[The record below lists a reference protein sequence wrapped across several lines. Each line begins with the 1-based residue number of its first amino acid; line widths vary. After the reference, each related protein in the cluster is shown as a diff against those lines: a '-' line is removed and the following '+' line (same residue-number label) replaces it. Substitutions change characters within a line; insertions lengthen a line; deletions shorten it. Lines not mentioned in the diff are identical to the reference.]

1 MILVDASVWIDFFN
15 GRETVEV
22 SRLSDL
28 LADGAAPL
36 EMADLTL
43 FEVLRGFRH
52 PQDFLAARH
61 ALTALPVVAIGGEAN
76 ALSAAE
82 HYRSL
87 QSQGITIRSPI
98 DVLLASFC
106 IEHGYALL
114 HSDRDFEALET
125 HRGLRVW
132 RH

>member
-1 MILVDASVWIDFFN
+1 VILVDASVWIDFFN
-15 GRETVEV
+15 GRQTVAV
-22 SRLSDL
+22 GRLSDL

-52 PQDFLAARH
+52 AEDFLAARR
-61 ALTALPVVAIGGEAN
+61 ALSALPVVPIGGAEN
-76 ALSAAE
+76 ALAAAE
-82 HYRSL
+82 RYRAL
-87 QSQGITIRSPI
+87 RALGITIKSPI

-106 IEHGYALL
+106 IENGYALL
-114 HSDRDFEALET
+114 HSDGDFDALET
-125 HRGLRVW
+125 HCGLRVW

>member
-1 MILVDASVWIDFFN
+1 MILADGSVWIDFFN
-15 GRETVEV
+15 GRATDAVA
-22 SRLSDL
+22 RLGDL

-52 PQDFLAARH
+52 AEDFLAARR
-61 ALTALPVVAIGGEAN
+61 ALAALPVVAIGGAEN
-76 ALSAAE
+76 ALAAAE
-82 HYRSL
+82 HYRAL
-87 QSQGITIRSPI
+87 RTQGITIRRPI

-114 HSDRDFEALET
+114 HSDGDFDALET

>member
-15 GRETVEV
+15 GRDTPAVG
-22 SRLSDL
+22 RLCDL

-52 PQDFLAARH
+52 PEDFLAAKR
-61 ALTALPVVAIGGEAN
+61 ALAALPVVAIGGADN
-76 ALSAAE
+76 ALAAAE
-82 HYRSL
+82 HYRALRSL
-87 QSQGITIRSPI
+87 GITFRSPI

-114 HSDRDFEALET
+114 HSDADFDALEA

>member
-1 MILVDASVWIDFFN
+1 MIFVDASVWIDFFN
-15 GRETVEV
+15 GHSSEAVA
-22 SRLSDL
+22 RLCDL

-52 PQDFLAARH
+52 PEDFLAARR
-61 ALTALPVVAIGGEAN
+61 ALAPLPVVAIGGADN
-76 ALSAAE
+76 ALAAAE
-82 HYRSL
+82 HYRAL
-87 QSQGITIRSPI
+87 RAMGITIKSPI

-114 HSDRDFEALET
+114 HSDHDFDALET
-125 HRGLRVW
+125 LRGLRVW

>member
-15 GRETVEV
+15 GHETPEAV
-22 SRLSDL
+22 RLADL

-52 PQDFLAARH
+52 AEDFLAARR
-61 ALTALPVVAIGGEAN
+61 
-76 ALSAAE
+76 ALSALPIVAVGGADNALAAAE
-82 HYRSL
+82 HFRAL
-87 QSQGITIRSPI
+87 RGQGITIRSPI

-114 HSDRDFEALET
+114 HRDRDYDALET
-125 HRGLRVW
+125 HCGLRVW

>member
-1 MILVDASVWIDFFN
+1 MIFVDASVWIDFFN
-15 GRETVEV
+15 GHDTPEV
-22 SRLSDL
+22 ARLADL

-36 EMADLTL
+36 GMADLTL

-52 PQDFLAARH
+52 AQDYLAARH
-61 ALTALPVVAIGGEAN
+61 ALSALPVIGIGGEAS
-76 ALSAAE
+76 ALAAAG
-82 HYRSL
+82 HYRAL
-87 QSQGITIRSPI
+87 RAAGVTIRSPI

-114 HSDRDFEALET
+114 HNDRDFDPLET
-125 HRGLRVW
+125 LRGLRVW

>member
-15 GRETVEV
+15 GRDTPAVG
-22 SRLSDL
+22 RLCDL

-43 FEVLRGFRH
+43 YEVLRGFRH
-52 PQDFLAARH
+52 AEDFLAAKK
-61 ALTALPVVAIGGEAN
+61 ALAALPVVAIGGQEN
-76 ALSAAE
+76 ALAAAG
-82 HYRSL
+82 HYRALRSL
-87 QSQGITIRSPI
+87 GITITSPL

-114 HSDRDFEALET
+114 HGNADFDALEA

>member
-15 GRETVEV
+15 GRDTLEAG
-22 SRLSDL
+22 RLADL
-28 LADGAAPL
+28 LNDGAAPIG
-36 EMADLTL
+36 MADLTL

-61 ALTALPVVAIGGEAN
+61 ALSNLSVIDIGGETSVLA
-76 ALSAAE
+76 AAE
-82 HYRSL
+82 HYRAL
-87 QSQGITIRSPI
+87 RTAGVTIHSPI

-114 HSDRDFEALET
+114 HNDHDFDALET
-125 HRGLRVW
+125 LRGLRVW

>member
-15 GRETVEV
+15 GRDTREAGH
-22 SRLSDL
+22 LADL
-28 LADGAAPL
+28 LNDGAAPL
-36 EMADLTL
+36 GMADLTL

-61 ALTALPVVAIGGEAN
+61 ALSGLAVIDIGGEAS
-76 ALSAAE
+76 ALAAAE
-82 HYRSL
+82 HYRAL
-87 QSQGITIRSPI
+87 RAAGISIHSPV

-106 IEHGYALL
+106 IEHGHALL
-114 HSDRDFEALET
+114 HNDHDFDALET
-125 HRGLRVW
+125 LRGLRVW

>member
-1 MILVDASVWIDFFN
+1 VILVDASVWIDFFN
-15 GRETVEV
+15 GDATPAVG
-22 SRLSDL
+22 RLSDL
-28 LADGAAPL
+28 LSDGAAPL

-52 PQDFLAARH
+52 PQDFLAARQ
-61 ALTALPVVAIGGEAN
+61 ALAALPVVVIGGAEN
-76 ALSAAE
+76 ALAAAG
-82 HYRSL
+82 HYRAL
-87 QSQGITIRSPI
+87 RAQGVTIRGPI

-106 IEHGYALL
+106 IENGYALL
-114 HSDRDFEALET
+114 HSDHDFDALET

>member
-15 GRETVEV
+15 GRATPAVA
-22 SRLSDL
+22 RLADL

-52 PQDFLAARH
+52 AEDFLAARR
-61 ALTALPVVAIGGEAN
+61 ALAALPVVDIGGADN
-76 ALSAAE
+76 ALAAAE
-82 HYRSL
+82 HYRAL
-87 QSQGITIRSPI
+87 RSQGVTIRSPI
-98 DVLLASFC
+98 DVLLASYC
-106 IEHGYALL
+106 IENGYALL
-114 HSDRDFEALET
+114 HNDRDFDALET

>member
-1 MILVDASVWIDFFN
+1 MIFVDASVWIDFFN
-15 GRETVEV
+15 GRKTPAVD
-22 SRLSDL
+22 RLCDL

-52 PQDFLAARH
+52 AEDFLAAKR
-61 ALTALPVVAIGGEAN
+61 ALSALPVISIGGSEN
-76 ALSAAE
+76 AIAAAE
-82 HYRSL
+82 HYRTL
-87 QSQGITIRSPI
+87 RRLGITITSPI

-106 IEHGYALL
+106 IENGYALL
-114 HSDRDFEALET
+114 HSDADFDALEA
-125 HRGLRVW
+125 HLGLRVW

>member
-15 GRETVEV
+15 DRESAAVA
-22 SRLSDL
+22 RLCDL

-52 PQDFLAARH
+52 AEDFLAARR
-61 ALTALPVVAIGGEAN
+61 ALAALPVVAIGGAEN
-76 ALSAAE
+76 ALAAAG
-82 HYRSL
+82 HYRAL
-87 QSQGITIRSPI
+87 RAQGITIKSPI

-106 IEHGYALL
+106 IENGYALL
-114 HSDRDFEALET
+114 HSDGDFAALET

>member
-15 GRETVEV
+15 GGDTPAVA
-22 SRLSDL
+22 RLCDL
-28 LADGAAPL
+28 LADGAAPIGL
-36 EMADLTL
+36 ADLTL

-61 ALTALPVVAIGGEAN
+61 ALAGLAVIDIGGAAN
-76 ALSAAE
+76 ALAAAE
-82 HYRSL
+82 HYRAL
-87 QSQGITIRSPI
+87 RALGLTINSPV

-106 IEHGYALL
+106 IEHGHALL
-114 HSDRDFEALET
+114 HSDRDFDALEAQ
-125 HRGLRVW
+125 RGLRVW